1 MDGVGEINLAK
12 KLSSYKLMTALTKQH
27 TIDQIGSIY
36 KQKEFLNFVSLSC
49 GTNLDSFNRL
59 NKILKKYPKFQFI
72 CIDVAN
78 GYSKTLVILC
88 LM

>member
-36 KQKEFLNFVSLSC
+36 KQRIS
-49 GTNLDSFNRL
+49 
-59 NKILKKYPKFQFI
+59 
-72 CIDVAN
+72 
-78 GYSKTLVILC
+78 
-88 LM
+88 